1 MTLAGADC
9 PIPPYLEPHPPL
21 FAAFP
26 PPPHHHHH
34 HHHQPPPTTQSLT
47 AGSALSIGGVD
58 GAEQRARAQRALE
71 EKIMRALPA
80 LQEANFVSLQMK
92 RDVRGGG
99 VWFMS

>member
-1 MTLAGADC
+1 MPCVGADC
-9 PIPPYLEPHPPL
+9 PIPTHPEPHPHPNCIRGTTTTT
-21 FAAFP
+21 
-26 PPPHHHHH
+26 
-34 HHHQPPPTTQSLT
+34 TTQSLT

-92 RDVRGGG
+92 RDVRFVLVPGLCRE
-99 VWFMS
+99 